1 METYQ
6 RDTMINQPQLHPTF
20 DSRLAR
26 WLAVGAW
33 MALIF
38 FLSAQSQLPSPDD
51 PWLDFLF
58 KKSAHFAAYAIL
70 AFLFWRALP
79 ITRRAWIWSWL
90 FTVLYACTD
99 EFHQS
104 FVENRHPAVR
114 DVIIDACGAA
124 TALLI
129 IRYAQRRSH
138 AVAPQ
143 APASVET
150 KRTS

>member
-1 METYQ
+1 MIDQ
-6 RDTMINQPQLHPTF
+6 RQLHPVF
-20 DSRLAR
+20 ESRLAR
-26 WLAVGAW
+26 WLEVGAW

-38 FLSAQSQLPSPDD
+38 ILSAQSKLPSPND
-51 PWLDFLF
+51 PWLDLLF

-79 ITRRAWIWSWL
+79 ISRRVWIWSWL
-90 FTVLYACTD
+90 LTVLYACTD
-99 EFHQS
+99 EIHQS
-104 FVENRHPAVR
+104 FVANRHPAVR

-138 AVAPQ
+138 TGA
-143 APASVET
+143 
-150 KRTS
+150 

>member
-1 METYQ
+1 MIDQ
-6 RDTMINQPQLHPTF
+6 RHLHPVF

-38 FLSAQSQLPSPDD
+38 FLSAQSQLPSPND
-51 PWLDFLF
+51 PWLNFLF
-58 KKSAHFAAYAIL
+58 KKSGHFIAYAIL

-79 ITRRAWIWSWL
+79 TSRLVWAWSWL
-90 FTVLYACTD
+90 LTVLYACTD

-129 IRYAQRRSH
+129 IWYAQRRSR
-138 AVAPQ
+138 AGATQVPAP
-143 APASVET
+143 VEN

>member
-1 METYQ
+1 MIDQ
-6 RDTMINQPQLHPTF
+6 RQLHPVF

-51 PWLDFLF
+51 PWLDFVF

-79 ITRRAWIWSWL
+79 SSGRVWIWSWL
-90 FTVLYACTD
+90 LTVLYACSD
-99 EFHQS
+99 EIHQS

-114 DVIIDACGAA
+114 DVMIDACGAA

-129 IRYAQRRSH
+129 VWYVRRQWRVSFPEAH
-138 AVAPQ
+138 APLEK
-143 APASVET
+143 S
-150 KRTS
+150 

>member
-1 METYQ
+1 MIDQ
-6 RDTMINQPQLHPTF
+6 RRLHPVL

-26 WLAVGAW
+26 WLAAVAW

-58 KKSAHFAAYAIL
+58 KKSAHFAAYATL

-79 ITRRAWIWSWL
+79 AGRRVWVWSWL
-90 FTVLYACTD
+90 LTVLYACSD
-99 EFHQS
+99 EIHQS

-129 IRYAQRRSH
+129 IWYVQRRLRASTT
-138 AVAPQ
+138 Q
-143 APASVET
+143 APAPVEN
-150 KRTS
+150 S